1 MLVATLRKERGS
13 MRLFIA
19 LELPEWVKG
28 ELWENAEFL
37 RRHCS
42 GGRFSPRENYH
53 ITLAFLGEQPEAR
66 IPDVI
71 AAMDECAAEPV
82 PVAFGGLGAFE
93 TGVLW
98 RGIEGSGELNGL
110 QQELTNQL
118 RLRNFSLEERD
129 FKPHLTLARRAVLQ
143 ETIRLSDLSA
153 QLSPLSFQADR
164 MTLMRSELTHTG
176 AVYTLIYEK
185 LCCRRIDAFLPLEQT
200 AHEIMFIN
208 DL

>member
-1 MLVATLRKERGS
+1 

-19 LELPEWVKG
+19 LELPERVKG
-28 ELWENAEFL
+28 ELWENAELL

-129 FKPHLTLARRAVLQ
+129 FKPHLTLARRAVLH

-185 LCCRRIDAFLPLEQT
+185 LCCRRINAFLPPEQT
-200 AHEIMFIN
+200 AHEIMYIK